1 MLTFIS
7 KKKNYVQVAK
17 RNNGHNSYLFLNI
30 RHRFFYKKETCRL
43 IKFIPKTKDYVEI
56 SKKIGIALI

>member
-30 RHRFFYKKETCRL
+30 RHRFFYKKETC
-43 IKFIPKTKDYVEI
+43 
-56 SKKIGIALI
+56 